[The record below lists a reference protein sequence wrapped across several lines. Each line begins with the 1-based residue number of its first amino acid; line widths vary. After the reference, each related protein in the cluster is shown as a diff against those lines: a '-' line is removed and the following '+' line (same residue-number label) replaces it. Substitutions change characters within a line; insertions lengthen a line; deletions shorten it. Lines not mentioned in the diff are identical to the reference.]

1 MSLSKEVLK
10 VLLLLVVSLLAMVS
24 SAGVAFEDWEGL
36 ICALLDVLEKDLDGG
51 V

>member
-1 MSLSKEVLK
+1 MSSSKEVLK
-10 VLLLLVVSLLAMVS
+10 LLVSLLVS

-36 ICALLDVLEKDLDGG
+36 RCALLEFLEKDLDGG